1 MKEWCMEHPYM
12 TFVMF
17 IFCCSSITS
26 VISQLIGLFKKPDPP
41 PTVNMK
47 LEMPVEALEDGLDR
61 SSFN

>member
-1 MKEWCMEHPYM
+1 M